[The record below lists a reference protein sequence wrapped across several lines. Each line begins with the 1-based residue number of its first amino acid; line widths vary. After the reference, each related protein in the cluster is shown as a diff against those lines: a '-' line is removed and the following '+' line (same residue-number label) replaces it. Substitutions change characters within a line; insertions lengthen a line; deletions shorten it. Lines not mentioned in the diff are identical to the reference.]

1 MIIGAQVFEIESLIR
16 PALATSLSRLSVTTI
31 AALVGAFVP
40 LVLHRLGVDPA
51 AATGV
56 FITTSNDVPGVLV
69 IFVMASRFYFA

>member
-1 MIIGAQVFEIESLIR
+1 MMIGARVFEIESPIR
-16 PALATSLSRLSVTTI
+16 LALATPLLRLSVTTI

-51 AATGV
+51 ADPGV
-56 FITTSNDVPGVLV
+56 FITTSNDVLGVLV